1 MRDVNQELLV
11 LKNHSCFCIAW
22 AWIDD
27 EVRLSASLLMD
38 FLGQF
43 PENFF
48 LISVFQE
55 AIKPKLSEKMK
66 ARSKIQMPKEA
77 NIDR

>member
-55 AIKPKLSEKMK
+55 AIKPNFQRK
-66 ARSKIQMPKEA
+66 
-77 NIDR
+77 

>member
-43 PENFF
+43 PANFF
-48 LISVFQE
+48 FNLCHS
-55 AIKPKLSEKMK
+55 
-66 ARSKIQMPKEA
+66 RSNQAKTFRENESKV
-77 NIDR
+77 